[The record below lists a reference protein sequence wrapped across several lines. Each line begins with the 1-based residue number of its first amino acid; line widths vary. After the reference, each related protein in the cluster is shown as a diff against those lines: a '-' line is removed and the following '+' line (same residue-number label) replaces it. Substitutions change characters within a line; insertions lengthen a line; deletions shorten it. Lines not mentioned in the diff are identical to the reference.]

1 MMGQV
6 FGVIGQYL
14 VIFGFLIGLFL
25 VLRKPEGV
33 SKILD
38 SLSNMNVGAI
48 NAFKK

>member
-1 MMGQV
+1 MSGQI
-6 FGVIGQYL
+6 FGALGQYL

-25 VLRKPEGV
+25 ILRNPAGL
-33 SKILD
+33 SKIID